1 MCQDVETFSQAL
13 KTIKTIFQIM
23 VKITL
28 ITGEGKG
35 KTTLSI
41 GSIFQKQREGKSILV
56 AQFLKTGVNCGEC
69 TYFENKEN
77 IRWFTFGK
85 EEFFH
90 SKAQKEEYT
99 VIMNNGINILEKTLE
114 KTNVDVLLLDE
125 VGIALH
131 FELLSWNQLE
141 GIFHYATEEI
151 ILTGRKFPEEI
162 KSKVDTI
169 IEIGEIKHPYAK
181 GLEARMGIDF

>member
-69 TYFENKEN
+69 TYFENKED
-77 IRWFTFGK
+77 GS
-85 EEFFH
+85 H
-90 SKAQKEEYT
+90 
-99 VIMNNGINILEKTLE
+99 LEK
-114 KTNVDVLLLDE
+114 KNFF
-125 VGIALH
+125 IPRH
-131 FELLSWNQLE
+131 KKRNIQL
-141 GIFHYATEEI
+141 
-151 ILTGRKFPEEI
+151 
-162 KSKVDTI
+162 
-169 IEIGEIKHPYAK
+169 
-181 GLEARMGIDF
+181 